1 MARISQPKASRRAY
15 RFLLTYRQE
24 VSEAPSEE
32 PVWRGWVVR
41 VPDSAGRAT
50 PKTGEPAQIWFRS
63 LDEVPEAIRRLIE
76 TV

>member
-1 MARISQPKASRRAY
+1 MTRKLQAPVERRVY

-24 VSEAPSEE
+24 VSEAPSAE

-41 VPDSAGRAT
+41 VPEGVGRT
-50 PKTGEPAQIWFRS
+50 PAKDGEPAQIWFRS
-63 LDEVPEAIRRLIE
+63 LDEVPDAIRRLIE

>member
-1 MARISQPKASRRAY
+1 MARISQPPAVRRAY

-24 VSEAPSEE
+24 VSEAPSSE

-41 VPDSAGRAT
+41 VPDGVGRG
-50 PKTGEPAQIWFRS
+50 PVNDGEPAQIWFRS
-63 LDEVPEAIRRLIE
+63 LDEVPDAIQRLIE

>member
-1 MARISQPKASRRAY
+1 MANILHPPAARRAY

-24 VSEAPSEE
+24 VSEVQSAE

-41 VPDSAGRAT
+41 VPDGVGRA
-50 PKTGEPAQIWFRS
+50 PENDGEPAQIWFRS
-63 LDEVPEAIRRLIE
+63 LDEVPEAIRRLIA

>member
-1 MARISQPKASRRAY
+1 MTRKLKAPPERRAY

-24 VSEAPSEE
+24 VTEAVGTE

-41 VPDSAGRAT
+41 VPEGVGRAST
-50 PKTGEPAQIWFRS
+50 NSSEPAQVWFRS
-63 LDEVPEAIRRLIE
+63 LDEVPTAIRRLIE